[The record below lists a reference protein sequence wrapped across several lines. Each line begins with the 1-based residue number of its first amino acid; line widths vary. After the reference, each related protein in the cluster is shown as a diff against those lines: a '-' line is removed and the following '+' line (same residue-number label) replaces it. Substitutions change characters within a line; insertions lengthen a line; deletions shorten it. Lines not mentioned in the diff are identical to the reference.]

1 MKPPAVDGDL
11 PESGLVLNPALPE
24 PHTLDL
30 ILLPPGG
37 GQPLRR
43 TSEIVIV
50 RCLFSI
56 LRKPSGLP
64 PSQGARPSSRDRSP
78 EGRTHSKKI

>member
-43 TSEIVIV
+43 TSEVVIV
-50 RCLFSI
+50 RCLF
-56 LRKPSGLP
+56 
-64 PSQGARPSSRDRSP
+64 
-78 EGRTHSKKI
+78 

>member
-37 GQPLRR
+37 GQPLIR

-56 LRKPSGLP
+56 LR
-64 PSQGARPSSRDRSP
+64 
-78 EGRTHSKKI
+78 